1 MLCWLYHREVWLPLV
16 YQCLNQNH
24 MFTCSASCFIAIP
37 SNHHW
42 RASCC
47 KHAKDW
53 GQALWFKSD
62 SLQDH
67 RSLQSLTRWKNTGIT
82 CCKLSASAVHD
93 MNYRESSA
101 STLLWNLCL
110 DTLPEEVLGNFDD
123 FFEAQNC
130 VSECTRGSLWCLLY
144 SDWRGQFTFKDVE
157 MAPPSGVVGQ
167 THPA

>member
-62 SLQDH
+62 SLQDR

-123 FFEAQNC
+123 CFEELKIVW
-130 VSECTRGSLWCLLY
+130 VSAPEGASGAY
-144 SDWRGQFTFKDVE
+144 SIQIGEVNL
-157 MAPPSGVVGQ
+157 PSRMLRW
-167 THPA
+167 HHHLE